1 MADSG
6 KFSDIQ
12 NDQSLESFD
21 EELPES
27 LSLPTFSV
35 SQMTTIH
42 APFTD
47 DCLFREQSGIPAI
60 GLWRQKVDEVG
71 EAEAVAALGRSGL
84 KVTTLS
90 YAGGFTGSAG
100 LLYGEALDD
109 GYDAVFTAA
118 AVGARTLIVSP
129 GGRGRYTARHEYR
142 LVTQAVRE
150 LSVVAE
156 EVGVQ
161 LAVMPRNSLLAGKWT
176 SLHSLEEAIDLCD
189 ATGRKNVGVVYDSFY
204 LANSPRDLKIL
215 EKHSNRIFALQLRD
229 TVKPGGQ
236 EYDQC
241 LPGTGVLPLEDIIQ
255 RLFENGFSGDIDVQV
270 FSERLWKDE
279 PSDVLTL
286 CQQRMVTLLKSSL
299 PDAVSTFDV

>member
-1 MADSG
+1 
-6 KFSDIQ
+6 
-12 NDQSLESFD
+12 
-21 EELPES
+21 
-27 LSLPTFSV
+27 
-35 SQMTTIH
+35 MTTLH
-42 APFTD
+42 APFAD
-47 DCLFREQSGIPAI
+47 DCLFRERSGIPAI
-60 GLWRQKVDEVG
+60 GLWRQKIDEFG
-71 EAEAVAALGRSGL
+71 EAEAVAALRQSDL

-100 LLYGEALDD
+100 LLYREALED

-161 LAVMPRNSLLAGKWT
+161 LAVMPRAALLAGKWT

-189 ATGRKNVGVVYDSFY
+189 ATGHRNAGVVYDSFY
-204 LANSPRDLKIL
+204 LADSAGDLKTL
-215 EKHSNRIFALQLRD
+215 EAYASRVFALQLRD
-229 TVKPGGQ
+229 TRHPGGR

-241 LPGTGVLPLEDIIQ
+241 LPGAGVLPLEDIIQ
-255 RLFENGFSGDIDVQV
+255 SLFENGFRGDIDVQV
-270 FSERLWKDE
+270 FSETLWKDE
-279 PSDVLTL
+279 PSDVLTR
-286 CQQRMVTLLKSSL
+286 CQQGMETLLKSSL
-299 PDAVSTFDV
+299 NDVVSTFDV